1 MSPKIAVVGE
11 PILIALVP
19 GAPQGLLAAAIVF
32 SWRAAGVPNVGIGV
46 FGAVGALIV
55 ALLAGVAPLP
65 AALVCGFGV
74 SALMAGA
81 VGLLV
86 PSPTPRRTGM
96 TSLLFVL
103 AAVTVGVLLSLLWP
117 VGLQF
122 PSILPETVLTIG
134 RYRVAPL
141 QLIALVLG
149 AAGAA
154 AISILF
160 VVTGARRGNVRAP
173 FATTPGGRLA
183 VCAVSGVMA
192 AVAACLIAQMS
203 FAGPSMFVPSVMA
216 IIATAIAGFRSPTVA
231 FGAGLA
237 LEVARTVLV
246 EHQTAHAGYGE
257 AVAVVV
263 LLGVLLWV
271 ARWFLLGRPHPRLT
285 GSLSR

>member
-1 MSPKIAVVGE
+1 MSRKIAVVGE

-32 SWRAAGVPNVGIGV
+32 SWRAAGVPNLGIGV
-46 FGAVGALIV
+46 FGAVGALVV

-74 SALMAGA
+74 SALIAGA

-86 PSPTPRRTGM
+86 PSPTSRGTGIAA
-96 TSLLFVL
+96 LLCVL
-103 AAVTVGVLLSLLWP
+103 AAVAVAILLYLWWP

-122 PSILPETVLTIG
+122 PSIVPESVLAIG
-134 RYRVAPL
+134 RYRVAPV
-141 QLIALVLG
+141 QLVALVLG

-154 AISILF
+154 AVS
-160 VVTGARRGNVRAP
+160 VVFAVAGARRGNVRSR
-173 FATTPGGRLA
+173 FATNTGGRLA

-192 AVAACLIAQMS
+192 AVAACLIAHMS
-203 FAGPSMFVPSVMA
+203 FAAPSMFVPSVMA
-216 IIATAIAGFRSPTVA
+216 MIAAAIAGFRSPTVA

-246 EHQTAHAGYGE
+246 EQQTAHAGYGE

-263 LLGVLLWV
+263 LLGVLLWI
-271 ARWFLLGRPHPRLT
+271 ARWLLLGRPHPRLT